1 MIPAFIWLPVTYVV
15 EAETFS
21 KYLSLGENTVA
32 LLSKP
37 HKFGLN
43 KFTGG
48 GAEDAEADW
57 EEERKPSS
65 PSRCPMS

>member
-1 MIPAFIWLPVTYVV
+1 MIPAFLRLPVTYVV

-21 KYLSLGENTVA
+21 KYLGLVENTIS
-32 LLSKP
+32 LLSKS

-48 GAEDAEADW
+48 GEEEADADT
-57 EEERKPSS
+57 EMLTGRKTGS
-65 PSRCPMS
+65 

>member
-1 MIPAFIWLPVTYVV
+1 MIPAFLRLPVTYVV

-21 KYLSLGENTVA
+21 KYLSLVENTVS

-37 HKFGLN
+37 HTFGLN
-43 KFTGG
+43 KFTAGG
-48 GAEDAEADW
+48 EEEADADW
-57 EEERKPSS
+57 EEDWKLSS